1 MNRNKKQSEACEN
14 PLSGKQEAPRREKC
28 AGNVRESAR
37 EFLILLF
44 SIFALSTT
52 VFFVSRMAPGDPLVS
67 YYGDRVERMSPQE
80 RAWAEEKLGLDDGI
94 AVQYMRWL
102 KEAAHGDFGISYK
115 YKQDV
120 VTVIQNRV
128 GNTLLLGGLG
138 FVVIFFGS
146 LFLGILCAWRENGIL
161 DRFFCR
167 IGTITSCIPEF
178 WLSLVLILIFS
189 AGLHWLPSSGAYT
202 AGKAA
207 DLTDRLRHLILPLSM
222 VVLSHLWYYAFLMRN
237 RILEEIRGD
246 YVLLAR
252 AKGMRKGRILLGH
265 CLRGAMP
272 SYLSIMAIA
281 VPHILGGTYVVETVF
296 SYPGIGTL
304 TYESAR
310 YKDYNLLML
319 LCILSGILVIL
330 CSMAAGKINEWL
342 DPRLRV
348 TCGERNAQETER
360 KIGQDAEACDAEEQ
374 ANSEIAEMCSVE
386 EQVKVETAETR
397 NAGEQEN
404 GTIALWETAAV
415 GLTVPSNPGADT
427 AEAAESLWSE
437 SAACRIRNPESAQL
451 PADIRFRIVGIRPS
465 AAVPAQ
471 KKVHWYQDK
480 PLLPILVLTVIVLG
494 CICADWIM
502 PKDPSYM
509 DLLNCSVHPGK
520 EFLFGTDTMGRDIF
534 SMIWSGG
541 RISLTIGVLASLIA
555 AAIAILYGAVS
566 GCAPAWLDELLMR
579 LSEIFLSVPN
589 LLLVILLQAAFGKAG
604 ILSLSV
610 VIGVTSW
617 AGMAKV
623 VRTEVRQIRNSEY
636 VIAARAMGGGF
647 FYILRR
653 HLTPNFI
660 ASILFMAVM
669 NVRSA
674 ITAEST
680 LSYMGIGLPLEMISW
695 GSMLSLAEKAMSGG
709 AWWII
714 VIPGAFLVGTLLCIT
729 DIGEA
734 MRRQTNRKE
743 SNL

>member
-1 MNRNKKQSEACEN
+1 MNTKKTI
-14 PLSGKQEAPRREKC
+14 
-28 AGNVRESAR
+28 
-37 EFLILLF
+37 LILLF
-44 SIFALSTT
+44 SIFVLSTT

-80 RAWAEEKLGLDDGI
+80 RVWAEEKLGLDDGI
-94 AVQYMRWL
+94 MVQYVRWL
-102 KEAAHGDFGISYK
+102 KEAAHADFGISYK

-120 VTVIQNRV
+120 VTVIGNRV
-128 GNTLLLGGLG
+128 GNTLLLGGIG
-138 FVVIFFGS
+138 FLLIFFGS
-146 LFLGILCAWRENGIL
+146 LFLGILCAWREGGLL

-178 WLSLVLILIFS
+178 WMSLVLILIFS

-207 DLTDRLRHLILPLSM
+207 DLTDRLRHLVLPLSV

-237 RILEEIRGD
+237 RMLEEIRGD

-252 AKGMRKGRILLGH
+252 AKGLRKGRILLNH
-265 CLRGAMP
+265 CLRGALP

-296 SYPGIGTL
+296 SYPGLGTL

-330 CSMAAGKINEWL
+330 CSMAAEKINEWL

-348 TCGERNAQETER
+348 TCGERKAQEKKTE
-360 KIGQDAEACDAEEQ
+360 AEESTEVCDANVQPETEHAEQ
-374 ANSEIAEMCSVE
+374 RSMQENRPDVLQKTASADEAIKSDFRVGTEI
-386 EQVKVETAETR
+386 TAEH
-397 NAGEQEN
+397 
-404 GTIALWETAAV
+404 
-415 GLTVPSNPGADT
+415 
-427 AEAAESLWSE
+427 
-437 SAACRIRNPESAQL
+437 AQ
-451 PADIRFRIVGIRPS
+451 PVSDPRFRVVGIRPS
-465 AAVPAQ
+465 GPAPAQ
-471 KKVHWYQDK
+471 KNISWYQNK
-480 PLLPILVLTVIVLG
+480 PLFPVLVLAVIILG

-502 PKDPSYM
+502 TKDPAYM
-509 DLLNCSVHPGK
+509 DLLNCNVHPGK

-555 AAIAILYGAVS
+555 AAIAIFYGAVS

-617 AGMAKV
+617 AGMARV

-669 NVRSA
+669 NIRSA

-714 VIPGAFLVGTLLCIT
+714 VIPGAFLVVTLLCIT
-729 DIGEA
+729 DIGETLRKA
-734 MRRQTNRKE
+734 ANRKE

>member
-1 MNRNKKQSEACEN
+1 MRTWN
-14 PLSGKQEAPRREKC
+14 LSKF
-28 AGNVRESAR
+28 AR
-37 EFLILLF
+37 AFLILLF
-44 SIFALSTT
+44 SIFVLSTT

-67 YYGDRVERMSPQE
+67 YYGDRVERMSTQE
-80 RAWAEEKLGLDDGI
+80 RAWAEKKLGLDDGI
-94 AVQYMRWL
+94 AVQYVRWL

-120 VTVIQNRV
+120 VTVIRNRV

-138 FVVIFFGS
+138 FLLIFFGS

-178 WLSLVLILIFS
+178 WLSLVLILVFS

-207 DLTDRLRHLILPLSM
+207 DLTDRLQHLILPLSV

-237 RILEEIRGD
+237 CMLEEIRGD

-252 AKGMRKGRILLGH
+252 AKGLRKGPILLRH

-272 SYLSIMAIA
+272 SYLSMMAIA

-296 SYPGIGTL
+296 SYPGLGTL

-348 TCGERNAQETER
+348 TCGERKVQEAGE
-360 KIGQDAEACDAEEQ
+360 GAEAYNAGEAEKTETAEEQ
-374 ANSEIAEMCSVE
+374 A
-386 EQVKVETAETR
+386 KLETAEMNCAEEPAKLETSR
-397 NAGEQEN
+397 KRGLQANKVDVLPKTVTEAGNTQ
-404 GTIALWETAAV
+404 
-415 GLTVPSNPGADT
+415 SNFCTDT
-427 AEAAESLWSE
+427 APIASRCSGPASCKSQ
-437 SAACRIRNPESAQL
+437 NPAFDQSV
-451 PADIRFRIVGIRPS
+451 PDPRFRIVGIRPS
-465 AAVPAQ
+465 VETPT
-471 KKVHWYQDK
+471 KKKAPWYQDK
-480 PLLPILVLTVIVLG
+480 PLLPVLVLAVIVLG
-494 CICADWIM
+494 CVFADWIM
-502 PKDPSYM
+502 PKDPAYM
-509 DLLNCSVHPGK
+509 DLFNCSVHPGK

-555 AAIAILYGAVS
+555 AAIAIFYGAVS

-660 ASILFMAVM
+660 SSILFMAVM
-669 NVRSA
+669 NIRSA
-674 ITAEST
+674 ISAEST

-714 VIPGAFLVGTLLCIT
+714 VIPGIFLVVTLLCIT

-734 MRRQTNRKE
+734 LRRATDRKE

>member
-1 MNRNKKQSEACEN
+1 MRYKSFFKSI
-14 PLSGKQEAPRREKC
+14 
-28 AGNVRESAR
+28 
-37 EFLILLF
+37 LILLF
-44 SIFALSTT
+44 SIFVLSTA
-52 VFFVSRMAPGDPLVS
+52 VFFISRMAPGDPLVS
-67 YYGDRVERMSPQE
+67 YYGERVERMSPQE

-94 AVQYMRWL
+94 TVQYVRWL
-102 KEAAHGDFGISYK
+102 REAVHGDFGISYK

-120 VTVIQNRV
+120 VTVIRNRV
-128 GNTLLLGGLG
+128 GNTLLLGGIG
-138 FVVIFFGS
+138 FLLIFFGS
-146 LFLGILCAWRENGIL
+146 MFLGILCAWQENKSL

-167 IGTITSCIPEF
+167 MGTITSCIPEF

-189 AGLHWLPSSGAYT
+189 AGLRWLPSSGAYA
-202 AGKAA
+202 AGKAK
-207 DLTDRLRHLILPLSM
+207 DLSDRLRHLVLPLTV

-237 RILEEIRGD
+237 RMLDEIRQD

-252 AKGMRKGRILLGH
+252 AKGLRRGRILLTH

-319 LCILSGILVIL
+319 LCLLSGSLVIL
-330 CSMAAGKINEWL
+330 CSVAAGKINEWL

-348 TCGERNAQETER
+348 ACGEKKAQEMDTETR
-360 KIGQDAEACDAEEQ
+360 EDAGACEREARVKRESAETYHAKKAMELETARTCHAEESVKREVVTDFHVRE
-374 ANSEIAEMCSVE
+374 NSAADTVAADKKQNLEIA
-386 EQVKVETAETR
+386 Q
-397 NAGEQEN
+397 
-404 GTIALWETAAV
+404 
-415 GLTVPSNPGADT
+415 
-427 AEAAESLWSE
+427 SLSD
-437 SAACRIRNPESAQL
+437 P
-451 PADIRFRIVGIRPS
+451 RFRIVGIRPS
-465 AAVPAQ
+465 IELPMQ
-471 KKVHWYQDK
+471 KKTPWYQGK
-480 PLLPILVLTVIVLG
+480 PVFSILILVVIVLG
-494 CICADWIM
+494 CLGADWIM

-509 DLLNCSVHPGK
+509 DLLNCSVHPGR
-520 EFLFGTDTMGRDIF
+520 EFLFGTDTMGRDVF

-541 RISLTIGVLASLIA
+541 RISLVIGVLASLIA

-566 GCAPAWLDELLMR
+566 GCAPVWLDELLMR
-579 LSEIFLSVPN
+579 FSEIFLSVPN
-589 LLLVILLQAAFGKAG
+589 LLFVILLQAAFGQAG
-604 ILSLSV
+604 VLSLSV

-623 VRTEVRQIRNSEY
+623 VRTEVRQIRNSGY

-669 NVRSA
+669 NIRSA
-674 ITAEST
+674 IVAEST

-695 GSMLSLAEKAMSGG
+695 GSMLSLAEKALFGG

-714 VIPGAFLVGTLLCIT
+714 VIPGAFLVVTLLCIT

-734 MRRQTNRKE
+734 MRRQTDRKE

>member
-1 MNRNKKQSEACEN
+1 MDAEKIQSNICASEMAGRPQTLQRTVRVWNLNR
-14 PLSGKQEAPRREKC
+14 L
-28 AGNVRESAR
+28 VRTI
-37 EFLILLF
+37 LVLLF
-44 SIFALSTT
+44 SVFVLSTT

-67 YYGDRVERMSPQE
+67 YYGDRVERMSPEE
-80 RAWAEEKLGLDDGI
+80 RSWAEEKLGLDDGI
-94 AVQYMRWL
+94 AVQYVRWL

-120 VTVIQNRV
+120 VTVIRNRV
-128 GNTLLLGGLG
+128 GNTLLLGGIG
-138 FVVIFFGS
+138 FLLIFFGS
-146 LFLGILCAWRENGIL
+146 MFLGILCAWREDGLL

-167 IGTITSCIPEF
+167 VGTITSCIPEF

-202 AGKAA
+202 AGKAGDVA
-207 DLTDRLRHLILPLSM
+207 DRIRHLILPLSV

-237 RILEEIRGD
+237 RMLEEIRGD

-252 AKGMRKGRILLGH
+252 AKGLRKGKILLVH

-296 SYPGIGTL
+296 SYPGLGTL

-319 LCILSGILVIL
+319 LCILSGVLVIL

-348 TCGERNAQETER
+348 TCGERKVQETE
-360 KIGQDAEACDAEEQ
+360 Q
-374 ANSEIAEMCSVE
+374 
-386 EQVKVETAETR
+386 ET
-397 NAGEQEN
+397 G
-404 GTIALWETAAV
+404 
-415 GLTVPSNPGADT
+415 
-427 AEAAESLWSE
+427 EAAEPHNAEEAEKPEITERLSVQENRAYMPQRAVEAAGSE
-437 SAACRIRNPESAQL
+437 AADP
-451 PADIRFRIVGIRPS
+451 RFRIVGIRPS
-465 AAVPAQ
+465 EEAPVQ
-471 KKVHWYQDK
+471 KKVSWYRNK
-480 PLLPILVLTVIVLG
+480 PLLPILVLAGIVLG

-502 PKDPSYM
+502 PKDPAYM

-604 ILSLSV
+604 VFSLSV
-610 VIGVTSW
+610 VIGATSW
-617 AGMAKV
+617 AGMA
-623 VRTEVRQIRNSEY
+623 
-636 VIAARAMGGGF
+636 
-647 FYILRR
+647 
-653 HLTPNFI
+653 
-660 ASILFMAVM
+660 
-669 NVRSA
+669 
-674 ITAEST
+674 
-680 LSYMGIGLPLEMISW
+680 
-695 GSMLSLAEKAMSGG
+695 
-709 AWWII
+709 
-714 VIPGAFLVGTLLCIT
+714 
-729 DIGEA
+729 
-734 MRRQTNRKE
+734 
-743 SNL
+743 

>member
-1 MNRNKKQSEACEN
+1 M
-14 PLSGKQEAPRREKC
+14 
-28 AGNVRESAR
+28 
-37 EFLILLF
+37 
-44 SIFALSTT
+44 
-52 VFFVSRMAPGDPLVS
+52 
-67 YYGDRVERMSPQE
+67 
-80 RAWAEEKLGLDDGI
+80 
-94 AVQYMRWL
+94 
-102 KEAAHGDFGISYK
+102 
-115 YKQDV
+115 
-120 VTVIQNRV
+120 
-128 GNTLLLGGLG
+128 
-138 FVVIFFGS
+138 
-146 LFLGILCAWRENGIL
+146 L

-167 IGTITSCIPEF
+167 VGTITSCIPEF

-202 AGKAA
+202 AGKAGDVA
-207 DLTDRLRHLILPLSM
+207 DRIRHLILPLSV

-237 RILEEIRGD
+237 RMLEEIRGD

-252 AKGMRKGRILLGH
+252 AKGLRKGKILLVH

-296 SYPGIGTL
+296 SYPGLGTL

-319 LCILSGILVIL
+319 LCILSGVLVIL

-348 TCGERNAQETER
+348 TCGERKVQETE
-360 KIGQDAEACDAEEQ
+360 Q
-374 ANSEIAEMCSVE
+374 
-386 EQVKVETAETR
+386 ET
-397 NAGEQEN
+397 G
-404 GTIALWETAAV
+404 
-415 GLTVPSNPGADT
+415 
-427 AEAAESLWSE
+427 EAAEPHNAEEAEKPEITERLSVQENRAYMPQRAVEAAGSE
-437 SAACRIRNPESAQL
+437 AADP
-451 PADIRFRIVGIRPS
+451 RFRIVGIRPS
-465 AAVPAQ
+465 EEAPVQ
-471 KKVHWYQDK
+471 KKVSWYRNK
-480 PLLPILVLTVIVLG
+480 PLLPILVLAGIVLG

-502 PKDPSYM
+502 PKDPAYM

-604 ILSLSV
+604 VFSLSV
-610 VIGVTSW
+610 VIGATSW

-636 VIAARAMGGGF
+636 VIAARAMGGSF

-669 NVRSA
+669 NIRSA

-695 GSMLSLAEKAMSGG
+695 GSMLSLAEKAMSGD

-714 VIPGAFLVGTLLCIT
+714 VIPGAFLVVTLLCIT

-734 MRRQTNRKE
+734 MRRAANRKE

>member
-1 MNRNKKQSEACEN
+1 MNGKKTRSNICE
-14 PLSGKQEAPRREKC
+14 LQLTGKTATLQRAIWAWNLNRF
-28 AGNVRESAR
+28 AR
-37 EFLILLF
+37 TILVLLF
-44 SIFALSTT
+44 SVFVLSTT

-67 YYGDRVERMSPQE
+67 YYGDRVERMSPEE
-80 RAWAEEKLGLDDGI
+80 RTWAEEKLGLDDGI
-94 AVQYMRWL
+94 AVQYVRWL

-120 VTVIQNRV
+120 VVVIRNRM
-128 GNTLLLGGLG
+128 GNTLLLGGTG
-138 FVVIFFGS
+138 FLLIFFGS
-146 LFLGILCAWRENGIL
+146 MFLGILCAWREDGLL
-161 DRFFCR
+161 DHFFCR
-167 IGTITSCIPEF
+167 IGTVTSCIPEF
-178 WLSLVLILIFS
+178 WMSLVLILIFS

-207 DLTDRLRHLILPLSM
+207 DVTDRLRHLVLPLSV

-237 RILEEIRGD
+237 RMLEEIRSD

-252 AKGMRKGRILLGH
+252 AKGLRKARVLLGH
-265 CLRGAMP
+265 CLRSAMP

-296 SYPGIGTL
+296 SYPGLGTL

-319 LCILSGILVIL
+319 LCILSGVLVIL

-348 TCGERNAQETER
+348 TCGERKAQEAEWETGDAAEPHTAEEAAKPETTER
-360 KIGQDAEACDAEEQ
+360 PGVQEKRVDVLQRAVAAEKFRLESAPRKIQ
-374 ANSEIAEMCSVE
+374 NPIS
-386 EQVKVETAETR
+386 
-397 NAGEQEN
+397 
-404 GTIALWETAAV
+404 
-415 GLTVPSNPGADT
+415 VPSVSDP
-427 AEAAESLWSE
+427 
-437 SAACRIRNPESAQL
+437 
-451 PADIRFRIVGIRPS
+451 RFRVVGIRPS
-465 AAVPAQ
+465 VSIPR
-471 KKVHWYQDK
+471 KKKIPWYQNK
-480 PLLPILVLTVIVLG
+480 PLLPIQLLSVIVLG

-502 PKDPSYM
+502 PKDPAYM

-520 EFLFGTDTMGRDIF
+520 EFWFGTDTMGRDIF

-555 AAIAILYGAVS
+555 AGIAILYGAVS

-604 ILSLSV
+604 IFSLSV

-636 VIAARAMGGGF
+636 VIAARTMGGSF

-669 NVRSA
+669 NIRSA

-714 VIPGAFLVGTLLCIT
+714 VIPGAFLVVTLLCIT

-734 MRRQTNRKE
+734 MRRAANRKE

>member
-1 MNRNKKQSEACEN
+1 MDAEKIQSNICASEMAGRPQTLQRTVRVWNLNR
-14 PLSGKQEAPRREKC
+14 L
-28 AGNVRESAR
+28 VRTI
-37 EFLILLF
+37 LVLLF
-44 SIFALSTT
+44 SVFVLSTT

-67 YYGDRVERMSPQE
+67 YYGDRVERMSPEE
-80 RAWAEEKLGLDDGI
+80 RSWAEEKLGLDDGI
-94 AVQYMRWL
+94 AVQYVRWL

-120 VTVIQNRV
+120 VTVIRNRV
-128 GNTLLLGGLG
+128 GNTLLLGGIG
-138 FVVIFFGS
+138 FLLIFFGS
-146 LFLGILCAWRENGIL
+146 MFLGILCAWREDGLL

-167 IGTITSCIPEF
+167 VGTITSCIPEF

-202 AGKAA
+202 AGKAGDVA
-207 DLTDRLRHLILPLSM
+207 DRIRHLILPLSV

-237 RILEEIRGD
+237 RMLEEIRGD

-252 AKGMRKGRILLGH
+252 AKGLRKGKILLGH

-296 SYPGIGTL
+296 SYPGLGTL

-319 LCILSGILVIL
+319 LCILSGVLVIL

-348 TCGERNAQETER
+348 TCGERKVQETE
-360 KIGQDAEACDAEEQ
+360 Q
-374 ANSEIAEMCSVE
+374 
-386 EQVKVETAETR
+386 ET
-397 NAGEQEN
+397 G
-404 GTIALWETAAV
+404 
-415 GLTVPSNPGADT
+415 
-427 AEAAESLWSE
+427 EAAEPHNAEEAEKPEITERLSVQENRADMPQRAVEAAGSE
-437 SAACRIRNPESAQL
+437 AADP
-451 PADIRFRIVGIRPS
+451 RFRIVGIRPS
-465 AAVPAQ
+465 EEAPVQ
-471 KKVHWYQDK
+471 KKVSWYRNK
-480 PLLPILVLTVIVLG
+480 PLLPILVLAGIVLG

-502 PKDPSYM
+502 PKDPAYM

-604 ILSLSV
+604 VFSLSV
-610 VIGVTSW
+610 VIGATSW

-636 VIAARAMGGGF
+636 VIAARAMGGSF

-669 NVRSA
+669 NIRSA

-695 GSMLSLAEKAMSGG
+695 GSMLNLAEKAMSGG

-714 VIPGAFLVGTLLCIT
+714 VIPGAFLVVTLLCIT

-734 MRRQTNRKE
+734 MRRAANRKE

>member
-1 MNRNKKQSEACEN
+1 M
-14 PLSGKQEAPRREKC
+14 
-28 AGNVRESAR
+28 
-37 EFLILLF
+37 
-44 SIFALSTT
+44 
-52 VFFVSRMAPGDPLVS
+52 
-67 YYGDRVERMSPQE
+67 
-80 RAWAEEKLGLDDGI
+80 
-94 AVQYMRWL
+94 
-102 KEAAHGDFGISYK
+102 
-115 YKQDV
+115 
-120 VTVIQNRV
+120 TVIRNRV
-128 GNTLLLGGLG
+128 GNTLLLGGIG
-138 FVVIFFGS
+138 FLLIFFGS
-146 LFLGILCAWRENGIL
+146 MFLGILCAWREDGLL

-167 IGTITSCIPEF
+167 VGTITSCIPEF

-202 AGKAA
+202 AGKAGDVA
-207 DLTDRLRHLILPLSM
+207 DRIRHLILPLSV

-237 RILEEIRGD
+237 RMLEEIRGD

-252 AKGMRKGRILLGH
+252 AKGLRKGKILLVH

-296 SYPGIGTL
+296 SYPGLGTL

-319 LCILSGILVIL
+319 LCILSGVLVIL

-348 TCGERNAQETER
+348 TCGERKVQETE
-360 KIGQDAEACDAEEQ
+360 Q
-374 ANSEIAEMCSVE
+374 
-386 EQVKVETAETR
+386 ET
-397 NAGEQEN
+397 G
-404 GTIALWETAAV
+404 
-415 GLTVPSNPGADT
+415 
-427 AEAAESLWSE
+427 EAAEPHNAEEAEKPEITERLSVQENRAYMPQRAVEAAGSE
-437 SAACRIRNPESAQL
+437 AADP
-451 PADIRFRIVGIRPS
+451 RFRIVGIRPS
-465 AAVPAQ
+465 EEAPVQ
-471 KKVHWYQDK
+471 KKVSWYRNK
-480 PLLPILVLTVIVLG
+480 PLLPILVLAGIVLG

-502 PKDPSYM
+502 PKDPAYM

-604 ILSLSV
+604 VFSLSV
-610 VIGVTSW
+610 VIGATSW

-636 VIAARAMGGGF
+636 VIAARAMGGSF

-669 NVRSA
+669 NIRSA

-695 GSMLSLAEKAMSGG
+695 GSMLSLAEKAMSGD

-714 VIPGAFLVGTLLCIT
+714 VIPGAFLVVTLLCIT

-734 MRRQTNRKE
+734 MRRAANRKE